1 MINENYDK
9 IDGKYV
15 KNESNYYHYTNTENF
30 HHIAASLAYGDGLR
44 GSLYDTRLDHT
55 YGGKPSNEVCLV
67 RSDRVPDRSQTL
79 SLSGN
84 VGDIKFTF
92 KEDKLQ
98 NKFGKIR
105 PIQEFPIQDRLFVED
120 DLKKVWNATSMRPPI
135 AQKTYDN
142 LKSNFKKMT
151 IEEFENGLKK
161 LSIFCSSKNLIEIAK
176 RDFKTFKE
184 GKEPEHME
192 SRVKVPQGKFITL
205 DLIDKIMIPDYLK
218 NNKEVLA
225 DIQKLKT
232 KGFNDVV
239 FYHCRWP
246 KDPDETKKRKLISE
260 AKLNN
265 KVNKYKQSYFPY

>member
-44 GSLYDTRLDHT
+44 GSFYDARLDHT

-67 RSDRVPDRSQTL
+67 RSDRVPDRSQNL

-98 NKFGKIR
+98 NKFGKNR
-105 PIQEFPIQDRLFVED
+105 PIQEYPIQDRLFVED

-142 LKSNFKKMT
+142 LKNNFKKMT

-161 LSIFCSSKNLIEIAK
+161 LSIFCSSKNLIEIAR
-176 RDFKTFKE
+176 RDFKSFKK
-184 GKEPEHME
+184 GKKPEHME
-192 SRVKVPQGKFITL
+192 NRVKVPQGKFITL

-246 KDPDETKKRKLISE
+246 KDPDEIKKRKLISE
-260 AKLNN
+260 VKLNN